1 MFQGGGKMFFDEPE
15 HESTVNFCKNH
26 GDDEM
31 KTAIFNYIA
40 QNPGNEFCA
49 YYSEVLT
56 RAGIHIETEETAAIM
71 EAAKEEKRKREG
83 KKAAVSAEKKPIW
96 KQANELA
103 GEYDKRGY
111 QFVYN
116 ERTKLCYLT
125 IPGHIFVDG
134 SQCTTEL
141 TYVMTG
147 KIDDF
152 RDIPKAVGEYNAMY
166 CAKYAERC
174 PQMLAYLPTEPREAG
189 IGREPQGQEAKC
201 RLASSWVA
209 NRVLPHGFRVLCF
222 NSYPNGDFSIS
233 VENKEGC
240 RILTKDEFRKLC
252 SEPPQ
257 SPTTSTDIQT
267 IKPQEKRAQTARK
280 EPKRTIK
287 IFLQVQRPAY
297 HFREV
302 TKMVVP
308 RLVKNVP
315 RECSTADYW

>member
-1 MFQGGGKMFFDEPE
+1 MVLFHKRTEWA
-15 HESTVNFCKNH
+15 NFWYAYEEDALTLCRVCGH
-26 GDDEM
+26 DP
-31 KTAIFNYIA
+31 KTYGLSFI
-40 QNPGNEFCA
+40 PLSDG
-49 YYSEVLT
+49 S
-56 RAGIHIETEETAAIM
+56 
-71 EAAKEEKRKREG
+71 
-83 KKAAVSAEKKPIW
+83 
-96 KQANELA
+96 
-103 GEYDKRGY
+103 RGY
-111 QFVYN
+111 PIMIFTD
-116 ERTKLCYLT
+116 EFGKPGLSK
-125 IPGHIFVDG
+125 IPPEILDENCVVVEKDM
-134 SQCTTEL
+134 Q
-141 TYVMTG
+141 
-147 KIDDF
+147 
-152 RDIPKAVGEYNAMY
+152 AQ
-166 CAKYAERC
+166 
-174 PQMLAYLPTEPREAG
+174 PQSEPREAG

-201 RLASSWVA
+201 RLAPSWVA

-222 NSYPNGDFSIS
+222 SSYHNGDFSIS

-315 RECSTADYW
+315 RECSTAVMPHGSPPIRGDCAIINFLTKQSTRYG